1 MDFIG
6 TYEGKE
12 ITKMQPKLLGC
23 WRREGLIGGGGE
35 KIIMLAINVCTL

>member
-12 ITKMQPKLLGC
+12 ITKMQPRLLGC
-23 WRREGLIGGGGE
+23 WRRPNWGRGEGE
-35 KIIMLAINVCTL
+35 KEGGAVSISRSY